1 MKERSIVHGSFVVE
15 RSYAASPKR
24 VFEALTTREAKSRW
38 FVGPEDHEA
47 VVPLEM
53 DIRVGGR
60 ERIAGGPRGGPV
72 HRYEALYQDIV
83 PNERLVYT
91 YEMYADD
98 RRTSVSLG
106 TMELSPDGPG
116 TRLVYTEQAAFLDG
130 LDTIEAREH
139 GTRDLLDALGRI
151 VDTTDTPR

>member
-1 MKERSIVHGSFVVE
+1 MRKRWIVHGSFSVE
-15 RSYAASPKR
+15 RTYPASPER
-24 VFEALTTREAKSRW
+24 VFQALTTWEGKSRW
-38 FVGPEDHEA
+38 FVGPEDH
-47 VVPLEM
+47 VVVTPLEM

-60 ERIAGGPRGGPV
+60 ERIAGGPPGGPV

-83 PNERLVYT
+83 ANQRLVYT

-98 RRTSVSLG
+98 QRTSVSLS
-106 TMELSPDGPG
+106 TMELSPNGAG

-139 GTRDLLDALGRI
+139 GTRELLDGLGR
-151 VDTTDTPR
+151 TLTAKAPN